1 MCASARVVGAN
12 RRQLFHSCT
21 HALTARASFLTRS
34 QGARIGARGGLGAT
48 ASTARRRGGGAA
60 RTTGSAKPRER
71 GRPRGSTTAAAA
83 MRRDAGDDDRA
94 RVDRREVRSKA
105 MRYRSRVR
113 FNRYR
118 SIDRSV
124 TGFSSGRRGPFM
136 NVHERS
142 MCPSRRRIA
151 IFAWAIEVW
160 VWAQRRGLE
169 RGGRGIV
176 RRRRRRRRRRR

>member
-1 MCASARVVGAN
+1 VCASARVVGAN

-136 NVHERS
+136 NGRCV
-142 MCPSRRRIA
+142 P
-151 IFAWAIEVW
+151 
-160 VWAQRRGLE
+160 
-169 RGGRGIV
+169 RGGESPFSRG
-176 RRRRRRRRRRR
+176 RSRCGCGLRGAGSSGADAGSYDDDDDDDDDDDACA